1 MPNIKS
7 IGWMVSKCR
16 REGSD
21 CPPPPPPPHL
31 MPLCNFFR
39 LIPSRIKTEGK
50 GANSFVTPGGASPHK
65 TNYSARD
72 DRCFTIF
79 LILFTCTAYPSRL
92 QDLRLPFTGE
102 EVTVHNT
109 GISRFLSISVWVLL
123 SPTIWSRETRPITR
137 RPCPRTVW
145 RKKVSPG
152 VSQSSTVYQAGD
164 WTWNFLV
171 VSQRSYQ
178 LC

>member
-21 CPPPPPPPHL
+21 FPPPPPILCLCVTFLGLYHL
-31 MPLCNFFR
+31 GLKQRERERVALLLQAERVHIKPTTVPETTGVSLYFLFYSPVQPTLRDCKIYGCPL
-39 LIPSRIKTEGK
+39 
-50 GANSFVTPGGASPHK
+50 
-65 TNYSARD
+65 
-72 DRCFTIF
+72 
-79 LILFTCTAYPSRL
+79 
-92 QDLRLPFTGE
+92 QGE

-109 GISRFLSISVWVLL
+109 GISRFLLISVCVLL
-123 SPTIWSRETRPITR
+123 SPTIWCRETRPITR